1 MTPASPW
8 RCRRAGLIIS
18 ASLRARPNVRFL
30 LANPAHFIAL
40 GFGAGLAPV
49 APGTFGTLVAWP
61 LFWLMQPRLAA
72 PMFLAVIAILFGL
85 GIWICGRTG
94 SDLGVEDHRGIVWDE
109 IVAFLLVL
117 WFTPRSWVW
126 QIVAFALFRAFDALK
141 PGPIRH
147 IEARFRGGF
156 GVMIDDLAAAFFT
169 LLCLTMLMLL
179 VRAL

>member
-1 MTPASPW
+1 
-8 RCRRAGLIIS
+8 LITS
-18 ASLRARPNVRFL
+18 ASFRARPSARFL
-30 LANPAHFIAL
+30 LSHPAHFFAL

-61 LFWLMQPRLAA
+61 LFWLMQPRLV
-72 PMFLAVIAILFGL
+72 PPIFLVVIAILFGI

-94 SDLGVEDHRGIVWDE
+94 HDLGVEDHKAIVWDE

-117 WFTPRSWVW
+117 LFTPASVVW

-169 LLCLTMLMLL
+169 LLCLTVLMLL
-179 VRAL
+179 VRALGDPFGLGTVSAG

>member
-1 MTPASPW
+1 MITSV
-8 RCRRAGLIIS
+8 
-18 ASLRARPNVRFL
+18 SLRARPNLRFL
-30 LANPAHFIAL
+30 LSRPTHFFAL

-72 PMFLAVIAILFGL
+72 PVFLAVIAILFGL

-94 SDLGVEDHRGIVWDE
+94 RDLGVEDHRGIVWDE
-109 IVAFLLVL
+109 IVAFLFVL
-117 WFTPRSWVW
+117 FFTPRTFLW
-126 QIVAFALFRAFDALK
+126 QCAAFALFRFFDAVK

-156 GVMIDDLAAAFFT
+156 GVMVDDLAAAFIT
-169 LLCLTMLMLL
+169 VLCLTAAVLL
-179 VRAL
+179 VRMLGGPSGFGAVSIG